1 MNDFSKTFDNI
12 VNKQHGS
19 PSTSFIPKRRKF
31 IQHNNNVYHNVLRKV
46 TNNNGDMVCLT
57 TFSGLNYKNKP
68 EYEKLG
74 KNNDTNIFFC
84 KNENKNI
91 NHICIKV
98 SYNINNVDHENIT
111 EIKLENNKISQ
122 IEEYNCVDE
131 QIAGTITT
139 INNQDDI
146 AQKIKQIFGNKDDI
160 GIQNILE
167 ELDEEQLNAITNNH
181 EIDISSP
188 SSNGCSLLNICNC
201 NLDCLNCFSGIFNS
215 KG

>member
-1 MNDFSKTFDNI
+1 MKKEI
-12 VNKQHGS
+12 HGEDVVK
-19 PSTSFIPKRRKF
+19 IG
-31 IQHNNNVYHNVLRKV
+31 NVFYYLKYDSNQ
-46 TNNNGDMVCLT
+46 
-57 TFSGLNYKNKP
+57 
-68 EYEKLG
+68 EYEQLG

-131 QIAGTITT
+131 QIVGTITT

-146 AQKIKQIFGNKDDI
+146 AQKIKQIFGNKNDI
-160 GIQNILE
+160 GMQNILA

-215 KG
+215 KN